1 MVFTTHPPPVKDDEP
16 IIGVYMAEFDDFR
29 DMVRDPKCKTKFEA
43 LLRLAAGRG
52 DAEQVTERLSWGI
65 DPDCESKKGRTPLIV
80 NVTSSVPSSGVVKA
94 LLKAGADSTH
104 LDHRGLSALDYAR
117 RKLARLQS
125 RPRKPPRKSP
135 SLDENG
141 QLILADYELEMFEE
155 TRREHPRIARDFI
168 NSYMKERL
176 KAARRV
182 FNDPDEVEKIV
193 DLLETA
199 ERKRK

>member
-1 MVFTTHPPPVKDDEP
+1 MP
-16 IIGVYMAEFDDFR
+16 EFDDFR
-29 DMVRDPKCKTKFEA
+29 DMVRDPKCKPKFEA

-52 DAEQVTERLSWGI
+52 DAEQVAERLSWGI
-65 DPDCESKKGRTPLIV
+65 DPNCETKKGRTPLIV
-80 NVTSSVPSSGVVKA
+80 NITSCCPSAGVVKA
-94 LLKAGADSTH
+94 LLKSGAEASH

-141 QLILADYELEMFEE
+141 QLILADYELEMFEDM
-155 TRREHPRIARDFI
+155 RRKHKRIAKDFI
-168 NSYMKERL
+168 NTYMKERL

-193 DLLETA
+193 DLLEAA
-199 ERKRK
+199 ERKRR